1 MGTFYQLT
9 LGIQLYSQMMIRVS
23 NHLLSIVF
31 RFHYHSQEVIGSLG
45 LNLAPY
51 KALTF
56 SVFFLCS
63 ATTTSMKYS
72 DLHGLRWSEEIMG
85 KNVPRQMVMFFFDC
99 DESRGR
105 IGEKTPS
112 KQTQGYT
119 PQKLTWQWKNNHLE
133 MYHLLN
139 MVIFQCHVSF
149 QGGSKFGFCKLLEGT
164 DFRPTIPR
172 KNWFTHYPYI
182 HPNTRPEVRYLGPNK
197 HTIQTTVHLS
207 FGMTGRL
214 VYIWMFPKKIGVPQN
229 GWFIVENPIKM
240 DDLGVPLFSETSIYS
255 Y

>member
-1 MGTFYQLT
+1 M
-9 LGIQLYSQMMIRVS
+9 
-23 NHLLSIVF
+23 
-31 RFHYHSQEVIGSLG
+31 
-45 LNLAPY
+45 
-51 KALTF
+51 
-56 SVFFLCS
+56 FFLCS

-72 DLHGLRWSEEIMG
+72 DLHGLRWSEEITG

-149 QGGSKFGFCKLLEGT
+149 QGGSKLVFVNYLRALTSHPQCSEELGT
-164 DFRPTIPR
+164 
-172 KNWFTHYPYI
+172 THYPY
-182 HPNTRPEVRYLGPNK
+182 TSK
-197 HTIQTTVHLS
+197 HTS
-207 FGMTGRL
+207 
-214 VYIWMFPKKIGVPQN
+214 
-229 GWFIVENPIKM
+229 
-240 DDLGVPLFSETSIYS
+240 
-255 Y
+255 